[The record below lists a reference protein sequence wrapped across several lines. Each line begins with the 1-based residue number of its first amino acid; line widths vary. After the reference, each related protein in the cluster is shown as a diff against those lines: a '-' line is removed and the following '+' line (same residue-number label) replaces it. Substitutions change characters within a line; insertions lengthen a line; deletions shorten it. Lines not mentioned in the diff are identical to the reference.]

1 MVTRSVLATPAAT
14 SRKVVIAA
22 ALGRELQPLKRGRH
36 RDLLLVETGEGRT
49 NASREICRALDTQPR
64 AVVGIGFAGALS
76 SSLEIGDVIIATRIE
91 GLGAFSEGLHTR
103 VLSLGLERVYGGAV
117 VTVDDVVCTAAE
129 KHELSGRL
137 IGNELGV
144 VDMESSAVA
153 VACLERGVQF
163 VIARVV
169 SDLFS
174 EDLPVDFNRC
184 RRADGRLSTLK
195 VTARAIE
202 RPGSLRGLWELRRR
216 TVHCAARLAEIV
228 TGVAPLVV

>member
-137 IGNELGV
+137 IGNGFGV
-144 VDMESSAVA
+144 VVMGSSAVA
-153 VACLERGVQF
+153 VGWFRWGVRLGVLGGVF
-163 VIARVV
+163 VLFCGGV
-169 SDLFS
+169 S
-174 EDLPVDFNRC
+174 
-184 RRADGRLSTLK
+184 GTLYIS
-195 VTARAIE
+195 VTVS
-202 RPGSLRGLWELRRR
+202 G
-216 TVHCAARLAEIV
+216 
-228 TGVAPLVV
+228 